1 MPKNL
6 EKSSSPSVDKT
17 PVLNM
22 GIRERIKMN
31 AGWKFHF
38 GELEGEDPTNLVF
51 EDGTWE
57 QVHLP
62 HDFVAGELFT
72 ASPEVQKSLP
82 SQKTGWYRKTFEVP
96 ISDKGKNLWIDL
108 DGICGKST
116 FWFNGLPLGTRL
128 NCHSGIHFEITDFVR
143 YGEKN
148 VLTIHVDAQL
158 DTKQWYE
165 GGGIYRHAW
174 LNKSDY
180 LRVAPLGIFVSSSI
194 PVWETSLVKAEIE
207 IRTKILNGFQS
218 ALSFTILSEIQDAQ
232 GKTVLSFSDS
242 RTVGINTFAEV
253 VQKVKLDEPI
263 LWSLEKPHLY
273 RLVTRL
279 EREGEIVDGVTTP
292 FGIRSIRFDE
302 NHGFFLNERSI
313 KIKGT
318 CNYQDFV
325 GVGIALPDK
334 IISYQLEKL
343 IEMGSNAYRSS
354 GHPPSIEFLNECDR
368 LGLLVIDERARFD
381 EAEEVI
387 SQLEIMVLRDRNHPC
402 IILWSL
408 CNEEARGMEVLRM
421 GDRMKQ
427 AVLKNDRT
435 RLVTCPINFEDEV
448 GLTKVI
454 DVQGVDYNIS
464 QYDPFHISHPSIPI
478 YGNKIAGVVSTRGIY
493 ENHEEKG
500 YKSTYDVNHSVW
512 GTKSETAW
520 KAVAERAF
528 VFGGF
533 VWTGFDY
540 RGESDPIKELGIN
553 SQTGFMDICGFPKD
567 SYYYYQS
574 WWSDKKVLHLFPH
587 WNWQTKEGQEID
599 VWCYSNC
606 ESVELLLNEKSLGV
620 KKMPQNG
627 HLEWKVKYHTG
638 SLRAVGIQSGK
649 VIMENVVE
657 TASAPVKVHL
667 KPYRLEMMADGEDVI
682 PVEIEILDWK
692 NRLVPLAQNEVIF
705 SLKGPG
711 KIVGIGN
718 GDPSNRESDKFD
730 RRKAFNGRCMALVRT
745 IEKPGEIKL
754 TVKSPGLRYG
764 SVTFKSF

>member
-1 MPKNL
+1 MPKNP
-6 EKSSSPSVDKT
+6 ERSNSPSVDKSV
-17 PVLNM
+17 VLNM

-31 AGWKFHF
+31 AGWRFHF
-38 GELEGEDPTNLVF
+38 GELEGVDPTQLIF

-72 ASPEVQKSLP
+72 SKPEVQKGLP
-82 SQKTGWYRKTFEVP
+82 SQKTGWYRKTFEMP

-108 DGICGKST
+108 DGVCGKST
-116 FWFNGLPLGTRL
+116 FWFNGLPLGTQL
-128 NCHSGIHFEITDFVR
+128 NCHTGIHFDITDFVQ

-165 GGGIYRHAW
+165 GGGIYRHVW

-194 PVWETSLVKAEIE
+194 PVGETTPAESEIE
-207 IRTKILNGFQS
+207 IRTKILNGFKS

-232 GKTVLSFSDS
+232 GKTVLSFSES
-242 RTVGINTFAEV
+242 YTVGIDTFAEV
-253 VQKVKLDEPI
+253 IQKVKLSEPI

-279 EREGEIVDGVTTP
+279 EREGEIVDGVTTS

-302 NHGFFLNERSI
+302 NHGFFLNERSV

-318 CNYQDFV
+318 CNYQDYV
-325 GVGIALPDK
+325 GVGIALPDR

-343 IEMGSNAYRSS
+343 MEMGSNAYRSS
-354 GHPPSIEFLNECDR
+354 GHPPSIELLNECDR
-368 LGLLVIDERARFD
+368 LGLLVIDEQSRFG
-381 EAEEVI
+381 EPEEII
-387 SQLEIMVLRDRNHPC
+387 SQLENMVLRDRNHPS

-408 CNEEARGMEVLRM
+408 CNEDAQEI
-421 GDRMKQ
+421 GDRVKQ
-427 AVLKNDRT
+427 AVLKHDRT
-435 RLVTCPINFEDEV
+435 RLVTRSIDFNGGAES
-448 GLTKVI
+448 TKVI
-454 DVQGVDYNIS
+454 DVQGFDNNIS
-464 QYDPFHISHPSIPI
+464 RYDPFHVSHPRIPV
-478 YGNKIAGVVSTRGIY
+478 YGSKIAGVVSTRGIY
-493 ENHEEKG
+493 DNNEEKG
-500 YKSTYDVNHSVW
+500 YKSAYDVNHSAW
-512 GTKSETAW
+512 GTKAETNW
-520 KAVAERAF
+520 KAIAERPF

-540 RGESDPIKELGIN
+540 HSETDPITEFGIN

-567 SYYYYQS
+567 SYYFYQS

-620 KKMPQNG
+620 QKMPENG
-627 HLEWKVKYHTG
+627 HLEWKVKYHPG
-638 SLRAVGIQSGK
+638 SLRAVGIQSEK
-649 VIMENVVE
+649 VIIERVVE

-667 KPYRLEMMADGEDVI
+667 KPYRLEMMADGEDMI
-682 PVEIEILDWK
+682 PVEVEILDWK
-692 NRLVPLAQNEVIF
+692 NRLVPLARNELIF

-718 GDPSNRESDKFD
+718 GDSCNQSNKSDRLKV
-730 RRKAFNGRCMALVRT
+730 FNGRCMVLVQAM
-745 IEKPGEIKL
+745 EKPGEIKL

-764 SVTFKSF
+764 SVIFKSF